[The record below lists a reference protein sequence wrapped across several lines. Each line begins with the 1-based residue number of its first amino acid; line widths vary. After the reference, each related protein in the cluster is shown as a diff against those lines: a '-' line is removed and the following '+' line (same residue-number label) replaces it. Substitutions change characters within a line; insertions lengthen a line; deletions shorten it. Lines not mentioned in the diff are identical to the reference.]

1 MLPGPSQIRVLG
13 PLSAF
18 AAGFADELAR
28 QGFTAHSV
36 GCLMRLTAHLSRWLI
51 GEGLDASDLGTAKIE
66 QFLRVRRDAGYT
78 HAYPVKTYAHYM

>member
-1 MLPGPSQIRVLG
+1 MLPDPSQIRVLG

-28 QGFTAHSV
+28 QGFTARSV

-51 GEGLDASDLGTAKIE
+51 DEGLDLSYPLILREGKSLGDHS
-66 QFLRVRRDAGYT
+66 FLLDHLGEHFDERL
-78 HAYPVKTYAHYM
+78 